1 MNLKREETN
10 QTLQALELELDL
22 QRKENEKLKKE
33 NEVLEEIN
41 T

>member
-1 MNLKREETN
+1 LNLKREETN